1 MKFKRFL
8 ILKQMSSHNL
18 LQEEPE
24 LQELSLLIDGKHEG
38 DLKKPRET
46 LTAG

>member
-1 MKFKRFL
+1 MF
-8 ILKQMSSHNL
+8 KQMNLHKINL

-24 LQELSLLIDGKHEG
+24 LQELRLQIDGKLER
-38 DLKKPRET
+38 DYKKTGET